1 MAMSNSDQ
9 TILIVDDETDL
20 LDITASYLKMEGYS
34 TLTAHSGAEALE
46 FDDEDRSC
54 PDYLRHLHAGM
65 SGFEFFEEVRRYD
78 KFQSIPF
85 IFLSGHGDPVHM
97 QKGKEL
103 GSDDYL
109 IKPFDPEL
117 FISTIRG
124 KLKRKEQL
132 YHRNLPSV

>member
-1 MAMSNSDQ
+1 
-9 TILIVDDETDL
+9 
-20 LDITASYLKMEGYS
+20 
-34 TLTAHSGAEALE
+34 
-46 FDDEDRSC
+46 
-54 PDYLRHLHAGM
+54 M

-132 YHRNLPSV
+132 TTAISHQYDELKNRLFFMLSHEMRTPLTSIMGATEILAGGGEDLSEDDFKEFLEMLQTGRNG